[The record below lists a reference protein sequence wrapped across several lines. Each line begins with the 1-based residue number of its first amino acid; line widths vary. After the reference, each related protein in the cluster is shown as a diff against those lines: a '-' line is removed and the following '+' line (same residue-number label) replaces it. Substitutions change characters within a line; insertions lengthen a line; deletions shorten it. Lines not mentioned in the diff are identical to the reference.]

1 MNNQACATPPRLA
14 LHPVHIHRSHAPA
27 LAATLDR
34 LADFEL
40 QAAHHTTAE
49 NLSRQAAAMREA
61 AR

>member
-1 MNNQACATPPRLA
+1 MNNQSCATPPRLA
-14 LHPVHIHRSHAPA
+14 LHPVHFHRSHAPA

-40 QAAHHTTAE
+40 QAAHHATAE
-49 NLSRQAAAMREA
+49 NLSRQAAMREA